1 MRRPTKEA
9 KQNSVDDTERA
20 LKRTLHL
27 EHCKVAWDA
36 IQSSSDEYDKSILTL
51 SSAML
56 GLSLTFMKDIV
67 PIAQITH
74 RYSLYVS
81 WICFAVSVL
90 SVICSFRLSI
100 PAHCA
105 HLKCLDD
112 YYLRDDEAALS
123 RKSGWSLIVE
133 CFNWASGLFFVRGLA
148 SSAYFVF
155 ANLWGK
161 TK

>member
-1 MRRPTKEA
+1 MTKKGA
-9 KQNSVDDTERA
+9 KQDLAGDTETA

-27 EHCKVAWDA
+27 EHCKVAWGA

-67 PIAQITH
+67 PMAQITH

-81 WICFAVSVL
+81 WICFTVSVL
-90 SVICSFRLSI
+90 CVICSFRLSI

-112 YYLRDDEAALS
+112 YYLLDDRTALS
-123 RKSGWSLIVE
+123 RKSKWSAIVE
-133 CFNWASGLFFVRGLA
+133 WLNWASGLFFVCGLA

-155 ANLWGK
+155 TNLWGK